1 MEPKLKVEPKLRKQ
15 SREKENNSVL
25 VNLFN
30 SWIKPH
36 LKPDLL
42 HGWIMLNEWPAPGTD
57 KGSEAGLGRVGCQ
70 DSVGLWEGDETLAMG
85 QQPGPQVL
93 TPVSA
98 Y

>member
-1 MEPKLKVEPKLRKQ
+1 MEPKVRKQ

-25 VNLFN
+25 VSLFN

-42 HGWIMLNEWPAPGTD
+42 HGGILLNEWPAPCAE
-57 KGSEAGLGRVGCQ
+57 KGSEAGLGRGGRQ

-85 QQPGPQVL
+85 QPPGPQVL
-93 TPVSA
+93 TPVRA